1 MEKSPTPMIADK
13 AVPAAMVRLAKKWSG
28 TMGSGARR
36 SMKKKATNPS
46 DAHGERRRGGWAGA
60 PFSSPRDGEHE
71 GHQGS
76 GEDGRPGDVE
86 VARHGSRFQVRN
98 SDQREAQG
106 HRADRDIDPEDP
118 RPAPVVR
125 DGAAEDGADEDRDG
139 ESRAD
144 DGHVA
149 RPLPR
154 RGDPGDDGLRHQLQ
168 ARGAHPLQDACR
180 DEPRHVLG
188 EAAGQGGG
196 QEHDQ

>member
-13 AVPAAMVRLAKKWSG
+13 ARA
-28 TMGSGARR
+28 GSNGPVGEEVERDDGFG
-36 SMKKKATNPS
+36 SPPLDEEEGNES
-46 DAHGERRRGGWAGA
+46 QDAHGERRRGGRAGA

-106 HRADRDIDPEDP
+106 RCADRDIDPEDP

-139 ESRAD
+139 ESRTD

-154 RGDPGDDGLRHQLQ
+154 RGDPGNDGLGHQLQ
-168 ARGAHPLQDACR
+168 ARGAHPLQDTCR